1 MNILRDR
8 DPQVFAA
15 IRSEEERQRDELEL
29 IASENYTSAAVMEAV
44 GSVLT
49 NKYAE
54 GLPGK
59 RYYGGCEFVDQV
71 ERLAIDRAKHLF
83 GAEYAN
89 VQPHSG
95 ASANQAVYF
104 AALEIGDKV
113 LAMDLAQGGHLT
125 HGMKLNYSGR
135 WYPTIGYGV
144 DPKTERIDYDHLA
157 VLAREHKPKLILAGA
172 SAYPRV
178 IDFDRMAEIAREV
191 GAVFFVDMAHIAG
204 LVAAGY
210 HPSPVPV
217 ADFVT
222 TTTHKTLRGPR
233 GGIVLCRKDWAKKL
247 DSAVFPGLQGGPLMH
262 VIAGKAVCLGE
273 ALQPSF
279 KEYAGQVIANAKTLA
294 EELTRAG
301 YRLTSGGTD
310 NHLILVDVGAR
321 GLTGKVAE
329 AALGRAGITV
339 NKNMIPYDT
348 RKPLDPSGI
357 RMGTPALTTR
367 GMREDAIRQVA
378 AWIVSVLDAPTQIRH
393 TRASA
398 SGRDP
403 SARSPRITPSPRKA
417 SNRRLEPRN
426 LIEEAWKEGLCIC
439 R

>member
-1 MNILRDR
+1 MDHLRLS
-8 DPQVFAA
+8 DPDVFEA
-15 IRSEEERQRDELEL
+15 IVAEEHRQRDELEL

-59 RYYGGCEFVDQV
+59 RYYGGCQHVDKT
-71 ERLAIDRAKHLF
+71 ERLAIDRAKQLF
-83 GAEYAN
+83 GAQHVN

-95 ASANQAVYF
+95 ATANQAVYY

-125 HGMKLNYSGR
+125 HGMKLNFSGR

-144 DPKTERIDYDHLA
+144 DPKTERIDVDNIA
-157 VLAREHKPKLILAGA
+157 KLAREHKPKLILAGA
-172 SAYPRV
+172 SAYPRI
-178 IDFDRMAEIAREV
+178 IDFARIGEIAREV
-191 GAVFFVDMAHIAG
+191 GAIFFVDMAHIAG
-204 LVAAGY
+204 LVAGGQ
-210 HPSPVPV
+210 HPSPFPH

-233 GGIVLCRKDWAKKL
+233 GGIAMCTETWAKKL
-247 DSAVFPGLQGGPLMH
+247 DSAVFPGLQGGPLEH

-273 ALQPSF
+273 ALRPDF
-279 KEYAGQVIANAKTLA
+279 KAYAAQIVANAATLA

-301 YRLTSGGTD
+301 FRLASGGTD
-310 NHLILVDVGAR
+310 NHLILIDMTSK
-321 GLTGKVAE
+321 GLTGKIAE

-339 NKNMIPYDT
+339 NKNLIPFDT

-357 RMGTPALTTR
+357 RMGTAALTTR
-367 GMREDAIRQVA
+367 GLKEDAFRQVA
-378 AWIVSVLDAPTQIRH
+378 GWIVRVLESADDTSLAERVAGEIREFARDYPVPADAV
-393 TRASA
+393 
-398 SGRDP
+398 
-403 SARSPRITPSPRKA
+403 
-417 SNRRLEPRN
+417 LEPR
-426 LIEEAWKEGLCIC
+426 
-439 R
+439 